1 MLFTEG
7 WIDFSLKKF
16 KEALIK
22 EREMLEDQLATI
34 QVKRNSPRR
43 YTHRNDN
50 A

>member
-1 MLFTEG
+1 MLVTEDKV
-7 WIDFSLKKF
+7 DFSLRKF
-16 KEALIK
+16 KEELIK

-34 QVKRNSPRR
+34 QVKRDSPRR